1 MHALRIVFGVIAT
14 MAAVFAG
21 GCSLLFGVGFLIDG
35 DEYGL
40 IIIPAMGLGAAAGL
54 GFVAR
59 LLLRRRQETG
69 PD

>member
-1 MHALRIVFGVIAT
+1 MDVLRLVCGIVAA

-21 GCSLLFGVGFLIDG
+21 GCSLLFGGGFLIDG

-40 IIIPAMGLGAAAGL
+40 MIIPAMGLGAAIGL

-59 LLLRRRQETG
+59 LLLRR
-69 PD
+69 P